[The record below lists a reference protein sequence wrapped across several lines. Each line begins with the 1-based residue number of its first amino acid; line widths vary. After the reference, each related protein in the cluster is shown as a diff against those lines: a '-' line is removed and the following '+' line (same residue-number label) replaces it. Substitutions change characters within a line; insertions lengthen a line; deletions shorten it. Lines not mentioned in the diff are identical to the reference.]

1 MMPPPGLTGPAMRP
15 PGSKAHQMASQIEA
29 VIPSRVVRRV
39 AAIDDEGRGL
49 AAAIM
54 RDRPVVIQNSFA
66 DGHVVLRVLILT
78 A

>member
-1 MMPPPGLTGPAMRP
+1 LTGPAMRL
-15 PGSKAHQMASQIEA
+15 PGIKAHWIASWIAA
-29 VIPSRVVRRV
+29 VIPSRAIRRA
-39 AAIDDEGRGL
+39 AAIDDEGRRL

-54 RDRPVVIQNSFA
+54 RDRPLAIQNSFA